1 MWKNFEK
8 KRMDI
13 NVAVHKNETKGRA
26 HIKIRATCIFIK
38 LAYHLYFYKISLSF
52 FEINNVHFIYI
63 N

>member
-26 HIKIRATCIFIK
+26 HIKIRASASNELF
-38 LAYHLYFYKISLSF
+38 
-52 FEINNVHFIYI
+52 
-63 N
+63 